1 MITTAWSAHP
11 VVRVLVLAPNPL
23 SGPSPGRL
31 AGSVFALDS
40 SAKAG
45 PSLGLLVV
53 VGDDHCCTRSIG
65 PRCTHRALFSTRGGL
80 LVGRIIILRRGSPIC
95 RCKHLATFTFK
106 VLMYF
111 KYRRKQV
118 MMKDSWLYLLLL
130 ISENKCTSPSS
141 ISPSRRES

>member
-1 MITTAWSAHP
+1 MKIDYANEVLSCTFNKQSSSGERDRNSDRIVITTAWSAHP

-65 PRCTHRALFSTRGGL
+65 PRCTHRALCFPPGGVCWLGEL
-80 LVGRIIILRRGSPIC
+80 LFFVEA
-95 RCKHLATFTFK
+95 HQY
-106 VLMYF
+106 VD
-111 KYRRKQV
+111 V
-118 MMKDSWLYLLLL
+118 
-130 ISENKCTSPSS
+130 S
-141 ISPSRRES
+141 I